1 MPVITYTMNQTLVL
15 TIDGEMNSATVE
27 EIRPVIDTFIQKHR
41 DVLVDINAVSF
52 IDSSGIGALIYLY
65 KQLQTK
71 GRRMSLIC
79 KEGQPRDLLSILHI
93 DRSITCYSTIRDFF
107 TDLKTPSISDAG
119 HLQQVAI

>member
-27 EIRPVIDTFIQKHR
+27 EIRPIIDVFIQKSR

-52 IDSSGIGALIYLY
+52 IDSSGISALVYLY
-65 KQLQTK
+65 KQLQMK
-71 GRRMSLIC
+71 NRRMSLIC

-107 TDLKTPSISDAG
+107 SDTKELPVSVSNS
-119 HLQQVAI
+119 LQRVAI

>member
-27 EIRPVIDTFIQKHR
+27 EIRPIIDAFIKKHR

-52 IDSSGIGALIYLY
+52 IDSSGIGALVYLY
-65 KQLQTK
+65 KQLQMK

-93 DRSITCYSTIRDFF
+93 DRSITCYTTIRDFF
-107 TDLKTPSISDAG
+107 TDDQKRSM
-119 HLQQVAI
+119 QQIDEFERIAI